1 MKNLKRKLTIAF
13 LVSACFLCGCSRSTK
28 EPHMDETSSPKKV
41 EEIEHAE
48 LPEDQGEGMLPVNDS
63 KDGIVI
69 DDILECRHFIGMTAV
84 EAGIPDE
91 VIKKESYGL
100 PRTYADGQIF
110 GSKDYGIIYFSGNQE
125 GDTGPVESLWI
136 HVKEIGFEKC
146 REELQSLFGDP
157 SSEGEEP
164 YVESNGGAVM
174 WADFSEGGYD
184 IRLSNGS
191 ERDYCEISISL
202 EDNED
207 NREREK
213 ESTAMSDKIEV
224 FTQNSIRIRD
234 RKGTIYIDPFQM
246 NEIPNDADYL
256 FITHEH
262 YDHYSPDDIKKVVG
276 DNTVLVIPESMQDKI
291 SDISGQMRRIV
302 TVKPGMFYEVDGLE
316 FDTVAAYNT
325 LKNYHP
331 KSAEWVG
338 YILRLDDKRIYIAG
352 DTDATKEA
360 KAVKCDIAL
369 VPIGGTFTMNAK
381 QAAGLI
387 NDIRPEF
394 AIPTHY
400 GSVVGS
406 PEDAEVFKE
415 NVKEPV
421 KVEVEIKQESLR

>member
-1 MKNLKRKLTIAF
+1 MNLTGIMKRKLIIAVF
-13 LVSACFLCGCSRSTK
+13 VSACFLCACGGSSKEQIAEENSTAI
-28 EPHMDETSSPKKV
+28 EMV
-41 EEIEHAE
+41 EIEPSE
-48 LPEDQGEGMLPVNDS
+48 LPENERDRMLPINET

-69 DDILECRHFIGMTAV
+69 DDILECRHFIGKTAE
-84 EAGIPDE
+84 EAGIPDD

-100 PRTYADGQIF
+100 PQVYADGQIF
-110 GSKDYGIIYFSGNQE
+110 GSKDYGIVYFAKDSDGN
-125 GDTGPVESLWI
+125 TGAIDSLWI
-136 HVKEIGFEKC
+136 HVKETGFEKC
-146 REELQSLFGDP
+146 QEELQKLFGDP
-157 SSEGEEP
+157 VSEGEEP
-164 YVESNGGAVM
+164 YVEANGGAVM
-174 WADFSEGGYD
+174 WADFIDGEYD

-191 ERDYCEISISL
+191 EREYCEISISL
-202 EDNED
+202 KSSDENKDYE
-207 NREREK
+207 E
-213 ESTAMSDKIEV
+213 ESTAMTDNIEV
-224 FTQNSIRIRD
+224 FTQNSIRIRN

-246 NEIPNDADYL
+246 NETPNDADYL

-262 YDHYSPDDIKKVVG
+262 YDHYSPDDIKKVAG

-421 KVEVEIKQESLR
+421 KVEIKIDL